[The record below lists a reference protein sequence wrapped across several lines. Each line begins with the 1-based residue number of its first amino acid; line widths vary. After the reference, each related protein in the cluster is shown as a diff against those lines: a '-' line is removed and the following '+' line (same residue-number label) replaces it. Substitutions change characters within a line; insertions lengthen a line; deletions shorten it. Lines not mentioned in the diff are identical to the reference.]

1 VGKATHTRIKERA
14 QTRTL
19 ANNLSSKFTHRV
31 LDSEGAQIAI
41 TTNQMRWNGV
51 LVLRDDQRLLGIL
64 LHAPRGP
71 FYSPKA
77 ARSRWKQSRK
87 AILAFYRVAHRTGTI
102 HSAVQIAFLKWR
114 RTLSGAHRTVRCPH
128 PTVGSATRHARIARP
143 TVGAPDRWLTG
154 QSGAPLDSPV
164 NFSRT
169 LLTVSRE
176 RRLRRRRLTRQSGAP
191 PDSPVIYSRTLP
203 SRPESRLFTWTGPG
217 TSDTVRCTTGQS
229 GAPRP
234 SSLWLNTANLSS
246 KRFLLF
252 LALRH
257 NTLVFK
263 TMY

>member
-1 VGKATHTRIKERA
+1 MESWCLELIKEC
-14 QTRTL
+14 L
-19 ANNLSSKFTHRV
+19 VYSS
-31 LDSEGAQIAI
+31 
-41 TTNQMRWNGV
+41 MR
-51 LVLRDDQRLLGIL
+51 LGDPFI
-64 LHAPRGP
+64 APRQLGAVGSNP
-71 FYSPKA
+71 G
-77 ARSRWKQSRK
+77 RQ
-87 AILAFYRVAHRTGTI
+87 ILPSVGWRTG
-102 HSAVQIAFLKWR
+102 Q
-114 RTLSGAHRTVRCPH
+114 SGAPPDRHCSVSGADCFPNLAQPTVEDLEPLAHRTVRCIH
-128 PTVGSATRHARIARP
+128 PTVGSATRHARISRP

-154 QSGAPLDSPV
+154 QSSAPQDSPV

-176 RRLRRRRLTRQSGAP
+176 RRLRRRRLTGQSGAP
-191 PDSPVIYSRTLP
+191 PDSPVIYSHTPP

-217 TSDTVRCTTGQS
+217 TPNTVRCTTGQS
-229 GAPRP
+229 GVPRP